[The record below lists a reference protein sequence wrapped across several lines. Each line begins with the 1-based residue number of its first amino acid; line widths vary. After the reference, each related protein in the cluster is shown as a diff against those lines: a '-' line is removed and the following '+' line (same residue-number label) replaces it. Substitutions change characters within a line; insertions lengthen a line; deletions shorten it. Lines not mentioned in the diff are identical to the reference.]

1 MTGSS
6 VRALLRIA
14 RSDISRHRARSVLVV
29 ALVALP
35 VAAMVAGTAIYRTTQ
50 PTLER
55 EDLARMGR
63 ADLIAFGTPRDELER
78 HLPSGSTVE
87 PIYSTDGQIVVPGA
101 RPGVTIRA
109 LDVDGLA
116 QGILTL
122 VDGRAPQGQ
131 GEAAVT
137 ATVAELANVSI
148 GGTLQVD
155 DGPSVTIVG
164 LVENP
169 NYLGDRSVVV
179 DPYGAEIDPEL
190 ATWLVDLPAGTDPE
204 SIVASVTDPETGGQ
218 EVPIQSRASSRLM
231 RIGDDTGS
239 SSILILGSLALVEAA
254 LIASAAF
261 AVSIRRRQRELG
273 LLAATGA
280 TPRQL
285 AGTVL
290 AEGAILGVLA
300 CVAGVVVGLAGA
312 FGLTP
317 WLDQL
322 TQHRNPPLLVDW
334 LGLVG
339 PVVIGFAAAI
349 IAAII
354 PARTVA
360 RVPVLLALS
369 GRRPPATPARRTLW
383 FGLVMV
389 GAAAAMTIVG
399 ATMRNAGSDPL
410 SVGLLVGGAVLS
422 TLGFGACGPWLLE
435 RLEGLAARLPLAGR
449 IAFRDTARG
458 RSRSSPIVTAI
469 LAGCAAAIALGAW
482 QTSRDAENQQGWVA
496 GLYPD
501 QLAVTGTGAAA
512 AGEALRGED
521 GVVDGTLMNYLG
533 YDDPMVFIEFR
544 LPDAIDDE
552 GKLINTLDQ
561 CGNCNPGAFSP
572 LQLYRP
578 GPATPDIMRMAH
590 AESAAADLAQGYA
603 VVLSYRAATATTLEI
618 LVQRDAKNP
627 EAMER
632 FTLPVRLLRV
642 PVPGGRMPDLF
653 LPASTIEQLGLV
665 VPENNVQFEPPPYV
679 VRYDHTVTNADLA
692 RAEEVA
698 SRYPDTFAVI
708 DTPPERQGAEFRLVI
723 MALVLL
729 FAVSVTG
736 IAIALGEAE
745 SRPEQRSLLA
755 IGADPR
761 LRRRIA
767 GARAAVLALLAGIL
781 AVPAG
786 LLPIWGIFV
795 SRGSPIA
802 VPTLEIVGAVIVLPL
817 LAVAASWL
825 LSRPIPDWNAFRN
838 VRAGE

>member
-1 MTGSS
+1 VTGSS
-6 VRALLRIA
+6 VRALLRIG
-14 RSDISRHRARSVLVV
+14 RRDIARHRARSVLVV

-35 VAAMVAGTAIYRTTQ
+35 VAAMAAGSAIYRTTQ
-50 PTLER
+50 STPEL
-55 EDLARMGR
+55 DDVARMGR
-63 ADLIAFGTPRDELER
+63 ADLIGFGAPREAFEPY
-78 HLPSGSTVE
+78 LPKGSTIE
-87 PIYSTDGQIVVPGA
+87 PLFSADGQIVLPGA
-101 RPGVTIRA
+101 RPTVTIRA

-116 QGILTL
+116 RGILTL
-122 VDGRAPQGQ
+122 VEGRAPHGTS
-131 GEAAVT
+131 EAAIT
-137 ATVAELANVSI
+137 AAVAALANVSI
-148 GGTLQVD
+148 GGTLQID
-155 DGPSVTIVG
+155 QGPNVTIVG

-169 NYLGDRSVVV
+169 AYLGDRSIIL
-179 DPYGAEIDPEL
+179 DPSATGIDPEL
-190 ATWLVDLPAGTDPE
+190 ATWLIGLPPGVDPE
-204 SIVASVTDPETGGQ
+204 SIVASATDPATGGQ
-218 EVPIQSRASSRLM
+218 HVPIESRASSRIT
-231 RIGDDTGS
+231 RIGEDTGS

-290 AEGAILGVLA
+290 AEGMILGLVA
-300 CVAGVVVGLAGA
+300 CVAGIVLGLAGA
-312 FGLTP
+312 FALTP
-317 WLDQL
+317 WLDDL
-322 TQHRNPPLLVDW
+322 TQRRNPPLIVDMV
-334 LGLVG
+334 GLIG
-339 PVVIGFAAAI
+339 PVAIGFLAAI

-383 FGLVMV
+383 FGLVAI
-389 GAAAAMTIVG
+389 GASAAMTVVG
-399 ATMRNAGSDPL
+399 ATMRNAGSD
-410 SVGLLVGGAVLS
+410 SSSIALLVSGAVLS

-435 RLEGLAARLPLAGR
+435 RLEGVAARLPLAGR

-482 QTSRDAENQQGWVA
+482 QTSRDAENLSGWIP

-501 QLAVTGTGAAA
+501 QLAMTGPGAAA
-512 AGEALRGED
+512 SGEALRGEA
-521 GVVDGTLMNYLG
+521 GVVDGTMMQYLG
-533 YDDPMVFIEFR
+533 YDDPRILVEFQ
-544 LPDAIDDE
+544 LPDATDDD

-561 CGNCNPGAFSP
+561 CANCNPGAFSA
-572 LQLYRP
+572 LQVYRP
-578 GPATPDIMRMAH
+578 APASPDILRMAH
-590 AESAAADLAQGYA
+590 AESAPADLAQGYA
-603 VVLSYRAATATTLEI
+603 VVLSYRAAAATTLEI
-618 LVQRDAKNP
+618 LLQSDPNDANS
-627 EAMER
+627 MER
-632 FTLPVRLLRV
+632 FTLPVRLIRV
-642 PVPGGRMPDLF
+642 PVPGGRLPDLF
-653 LPASTIEQLGLV
+653 LPESTVRQLGMV
-665 VPENNVQFEPPPYV
+665 VPENYPQIEPPPYI
-679 VRYDHTVTNADLA
+679 VRYDHNVTDADLA
-692 RAEEVA
+692 HAQEVA
-698 SRYPDTFAVI
+698 SRYPDTFALV

-802 VPTLEIVGAVIVLPL
+802 VPTLEIAGAVLVLPV

-838 VRAGE
+838 VRPGE